1 MQSYFSTYMCLF
13 NCQRKNKKII
23 YANVYRNTINDGDSQ
38 TSPLPIFFLREGGRL
53 YTGYH
58 ALSHYFT
65 INQVCHRTKKDQV
78 QRHPGIPNGSQ
89 LRVRRDIFRVTRRLR
104 GVAVAPEMYPVT
116 CKGVVSLFRP
126 IIVYKFL
133 FPSYSGLKF

>member
-1 MQSYFSTYMCLF
+1 MVVRDKQMTNQQYDQTLKPKV
-13 NCQRKNKKII
+13 QREVK
-23 YANVYRNTINDGDSQ
+23 S
-38 TSPLPIFFLREGGRL
+38 F
-53 YTGYH
+53 H

-65 INQVCHRTKKDQV
+65 INQVCHRTNKDQV

-116 CKGVVSLFRP
+116 CKSVVSLFRP

-133 FPSYSGLKF
+133 FPSSSGLKV